1 MARSKLAAEISD
13 TGGPVA
19 FAAPAAGRV
28 ARGTAA
34 KLSTALTLRPL
45 LAPFKGR
52 GRLFLRIEKM
62 PQGASLSAGTRN
74 GDASWSLASDEL
86 DDVTYQV
93 PSHAAADHVLTI
105 RVTSLHGG
113 EATTLKVLDLP
124 VSFSPAAAPAA
135 NEPGPD
141 AQASLVASQLGKMQ
155 ALFAIREAE
164 IGRLQ
169 AAMEEERR
177 EREQEAELVRQRQ
190 QSAFDQ
196 ERDRDAARH
205 RQELEAERAALEA
218 QIAALTARVAGQ
230 GEKERDGERLRQRL
244 QAEFDQTI
252 AKAAARHRQELEAQR
267 AALEA
272 QIAALTAHIAG
283 QGEKE
288 RDGERLRQSL
298 QAEFDQRLETASVQ
312 HQRQLEAQR
321 AALQAEITALAARA
335 AASEQRLQEEQQSR
349 EAYGAQR
356 AAQAEQALRAS
367 HDAQLEAAQRRQEAL
382 SQEQR
387 EDIRQAAAADG
398 EANLRSARERWN
410 AEFAAAVQQA
420 RKDWNRE
427 QDALIEKLQAEHER
441 HCHDLLAPQREKILM
456 LEAALA
462 KTPAQARAQDEGPDR
477 NAAALQSLND
487 QLAAASLALAE
498 RERALEDAKEQLAQA
513 ELARAQVEDEH
524 AAAAQQADRLLERER
539 DTWQAQERFLREE
552 LSDAQ
557 SQGKAQIASLTAR
570 CQEAEARA
578 SRKNRGTSIHDQA
591 RIDALNLEVASLRTT
606 LARQQAPGQDRSDNA
621 LRAAYSKSTGQD
633 EQPAGRSK
641 LSLLR
646 DFCFAV
652 CCITPLILL
661 YPYAKAYLG
670 PYLGD
675 EAAAPM
681 APAPARPAP
690 QAAAHTA
697 TVLRGV
703 NMRKTASGKGDVVLT
718 LKKGALVEILSTSG
732 KWIEVG
738 VKGKDDAV
746 TRGWVYSTYLQADG
760 APGSR

>member
-124 VSFSPAAAPAA
+124 VSFSAAAAPAA

-252 AKAAARHRQELEAQR
+252 AKAAARHRHELEAQR
-267 AALEA
+267 AALGA
-272 QIAALTAHIAG
+272 QIAALTARIAG

-298 QAEFDQRLETASVQ
+298 QAEFDQRLETASAQ

-462 KTPAQARAQDEGPDR
+462 KTPAQARAQDEGPER

-513 ELARAQVEDEH
+513 ALAKTQLEHEH

-539 DTWQAQERFLREE
+539 DTWQAQERSLREE

-718 LKKGALVEILSTSG
+718 LKKGAQVEILSTSG

-760 APGSR
+760 APGPR